1 MLQVYS
7 SKRAAL
13 PNNGGIGKGPQLE
26 SALNGVRTSIENCIG
41 ELDYTMID
49 NAYVQVTHAIF

>member
-1 MLQVYS
+1 MLQKYA

-13 PNNGGIGKGPQLE
+13 PNNGGLGKGPQLE
-26 SALNGVRTSIENCIG
+26 SQLNGVRTSIENCMG

-49 NAYVQVTHAIF
+49 NAYVQVTNAIF